1 MPRSPSIVPEDSDRD
16 VYLILED
23 FGPLGRAWR
32 ETDEAETVTPNQAAP
47 LSGSNDGSCVMSYKI
62 VATKED
68 ETMRWVRQS
77 LLIAAAKA
85 RVWASEG
92 WQVVVTDGEE
102 RTLDPADFEKLFEL
116 KQVSTLTL
124 GAADPQSASEPEMA

>member
-1 MPRSPSIVPEDSDRD
+1 
-16 VYLILED
+16 
-23 FGPLGRAWR
+23 
-32 ETDEAETVTPNQAAP
+32 
-47 LSGSNDGSCVMSYKI
+47 MSYKI

-68 ETMRWVRQS
+68 QTMRSVRQS

-92 WQVVVTDGEE
+92 WEVVVTDGEE

-116 KQVSTLTL
+116 RQVSTLTL
-124 GAADPQSASEPEMA
+124 VANEPEPLSEPEPA

>member
-1 MPRSPSIVPEDSDRD
+1 
-16 VYLILED
+16 
-23 FGPLGRAWR
+23 
-32 ETDEAETVTPNQAAP
+32 
-47 LSGSNDGSCVMSYKI
+47 MSYKI

-68 ETMRWVRQS
+68 QTMRSVRQS

-92 WQVVVTDGEE
+92 WEVVVTDGEE

-116 KQVSTLTL
+116 KQVTTLTF
-124 GAADPQSASEPEMA
+124 GATVSRPPSEPEPD

>member
-1 MPRSPSIVPEDSDRD
+1 MTQNSPLD
-16 VYLILED
+16 
-23 FGPLGRAWR
+23 
-32 ETDEAETVTPNQAAP
+32 
-47 LSGSNDGSCVMSYKI
+47 KI

-68 ETMRWVRQS
+68 QTMRSARQS

-92 WQVVVTDGEE
+92 WEVVVTDGEE

-116 KQVSTLTL
+116 RQCATVS
-124 GAADPQSASEPEMA
+124 PV

>member
-1 MPRSPSIVPEDSDRD
+1 
-16 VYLILED
+16 
-23 FGPLGRAWR
+23 
-32 ETDEAETVTPNQAAP
+32 
-47 LSGSNDGSCVMSYKI
+47 MSYKI

>member
-1 MPRSPSIVPEDSDRD
+1 MREEPQNRH
-16 VYLILED
+16 
-23 FGPLGRAWR
+23 LGSKLGANP
-32 ETDEAETVTPNQAAP
+32 TAP
-47 LSGSNDGSCVMSYKI
+47 LISIERRGANMSYKI

-68 ETMRWVRQS
+68 QTMRSVRES

-102 RTLDPADFEKLFEL
+102 RTLRCDAEL
-116 KQVSTLTL
+116 
-124 GAADPQSASEPEMA
+124 GRNRG

>member
-1 MPRSPSIVPEDSDRD
+1 
-16 VYLILED
+16 
-23 FGPLGRAWR
+23 
-32 ETDEAETVTPNQAAP
+32 
-47 LSGSNDGSCVMSYKI
+47 MSYKI

-68 ETMRWVRQS
+68 ETMRWARQS

-102 RTLDPADFEKLFEL
+102 RTLDPADLEKLFEP

-124 GAADPQSASEPEMA
+124 GTTEPQSASEPEMA

>member
-1 MPRSPSIVPEDSDRD
+1 
-16 VYLILED
+16 
-23 FGPLGRAWR
+23 
-32 ETDEAETVTPNQAAP
+32 
-47 LSGSNDGSCVMSYKI
+47 MSYKI

-68 ETMRWVRQS
+68 QTMRSVRQS

-102 RTLDPADFEKLFEL
+102 RTPDPADFEKLSEL
-116 KQVSTLTL
+116 KQVSALTV
-124 GAADPQSASEPEMA
+124 ATTDPQPPSVIRRFRLSDRVCPPGESRI

>member
-1 MPRSPSIVPEDSDRD
+1 MAALKFAKRSRFRGMREEPQNRH
-16 VYLILED
+16 
-23 FGPLGRAWR
+23 LGSKLGAK
-32 ETDEAETVTPNQAAP
+32 PAAP
-47 LSGSNDGSCVMSYKI
+47 LIAVERRGVEMSYKI

-68 ETMRWVRQS
+68 QTMRSVRQS

-92 WQVVVTDGEE
+92 WEVVVTDGEE

-116 KQVSTLTL
+116 RQCAT
-124 GAADPQSASEPEMA
+124 ASPV

>member
-1 MPRSPSIVPEDSDRD
+1 
-16 VYLILED
+16 
-23 FGPLGRAWR
+23 
-32 ETDEAETVTPNQAAP
+32 
-47 LSGSNDGSCVMSYKI
+47 MSYKI

-68 ETMRWVRQS
+68 QTMRSVRQS

-92 WQVVVTDGEE
+92 WEVVVTDGEE

-116 KQVSTLTL
+116 KQVSTLTF
-124 GAADPQSASEPEMA
+124 ADSDPQPPSEPEPA